1 MAASLYKYRGNTPVK
16 KGDKVVLLG
25 EDAEPAGTARVVD
38 TLASQ
43 FTCLVPYQKL
53 VRFCF
58 YADKGITWR
67 HHP

>member
-1 MAASLYKYRGNTPVK
+1 MAAFNYRYRGNTPVK
-16 KGDKVVLLG
+16 KGDKVVLIN
-25 EDAEPAGTARVVD
+25 EDAEDSATAKVVD
-38 TLASQ
+38 TLATQ
-43 FTCLVPYQKL
+43 FICLVPYQKL